1 MSGYTFTL
9 YGGAI
14 CWSAKKQASV
24 SLSTAEAE
32 YIALARATKEAM
44 WIRSFM
50 GELFG
55 TMPESTVIR
64 VDNQSAIA
72 MAKNDSFHSRTK
84 HIALPYHFVCS
95 AVARHITSIIW
106 IASEANIADIF
117 TKPLDAVKTLRFAQ
131 GLSLTV

>member
-1 MSGYTFTL
+1 MSGYTFIL
-9 YGGAI
+9 FGGAI
-14 CWSAKKQASV
+14 SAKKQTSV

-32 YIALARATKEAM
+32 YIALARATKEVM
-44 WIRSFM
+44 WICSFM
-50 GELFG
+50 GELFD
-55 TMPESTVIR
+55 TTPEPTILR

-84 HIALPYHFVCS
+84 HIALPYHFVRY
-95 AVARHITSIIW
+95 AVARHITSLNW

-131 GLSLTV
+131 GLGLTV